1 MHKTKA
7 NGFRKSWY
15 DKWSLGRQVITGTI
29 FKDYEQNYDLEISNF
44 FSVFIYAIQELKS
57 KALNRLL

>member
-44 FSVFIYAIQELKS
+44 FSENVLSQ
-57 KALNRLL
+57 R